1 MSQIDRVHAR
11 QILDS
16 RGNPTVEVEIALRS
30 GAHGHAAIPSGASTG
45 EFEATE
51 LRDGGERWSGKGVS
65 RAVAGVNGEIA
76 DAVRGLDAGDQSALD
91 RTLIELDGTP
101 NKSRLGA
108 NAILGVSLAA
118 AHAQAAEEGL
128 PLWRYLGG
136 EAARVLPVPMMNVL
150 NGGAHAD
157 NSVDFQE
164 FMVVPCGAESFS
176 ECLRMGVEVFHALKA
191 TLHER
196 GLSTAG
202 GRRGWL
208 RAQPRLQRGGA
219 ARWWSPA
226 SKPPAIEPGTD
237 VAIALDPATS
247 ELYRDGAYVLEH
259 EGRTL
264 SAAELADYWATLAAR
279 YPIVSLEDGM
289 AEEDWDGWKT
299 LTERVGERLQLVGDD
314 VFVTN
319 TERLQRGIELG
330 VANSILVK
338 VNQIGTLTE
347 TLAAIAHGPRGR
359 LHRGDE
365 PPLGRDRGRD
375 DRRSRGGDG
384 LRADQDRRP
393 LALGSHRQVQ
403 PAAAHRGAAGRRRRV
418 PRAFGVSQLRGW
430 RGRRGPVARNGD
442 SRRRAM
448 SPASVATPFSAS
460 PRGRMREGCDR
471 RHACAGT
478 AWAGWRCCA
487 CWGRCCTCT

>member
-76 DAVRGLDAGDQSALD
+76 GAVRGLDAGDQSALD
-91 RTLIELDGTP
+91 RALIELDGTP

-202 GRRGWL
+202 GDEGGFAPNL
-208 RAQPRLQRGGA
+208 ASNEEALQMVIAGIEA
-219 ARWWSPA
+219 AGY
-226 SKPPAIEPGTD
+226 EPGTD

-289 AEEDWDGWKT
+289 AEEDWDGWKA
-299 LTERVGERLQLVGDD
+299 LTERVGEHLQLVGDD

-319 TERLQRGIELG
+319 TERLRRGIELG

-347 TLAAIAHGPRGR
+347 TLAAIA
-359 LHRGDE
+359 
-365 PPLGRDRGRD
+365 
-375 DRRSRGGDG
+375 
-384 LRADQDRRP
+384 
-393 LALGSHRQVQ
+393 LAREAGYTAVMSHRSGETEDVTI
-403 PAAAHRGAAGRRRRV
+403 ADLA
-418 PRAFGVSQLRGW
+418 
-430 RGRRGPVARNGD
+430 
-442 SRRRAM
+442 
-448 SPASVATPFSAS
+448 VATGCGQIKTGAPSRSDRTAKYNQLLRIEEQLGADAEF
-460 PRGRMREGCDR
+460 PGRSVFP
-471 RHACAGT
+471 
-478 AWAGWRCCA
+478 
-487 CWGRCCTCT
+487 